1 MVTGDQPG
9 KNTTPTVPSSH
20 DSVAD
25 QPTMVQSPVSGVAQ
39 QSDSRFTD
47 DQPTTAMN
55 GVPLPPGK
63 PVNAEIPAANHD
75 IVDTFWDI
83 PPITFPTEMYDAG
96 ENAGAPSG
104 PRHSASNVAAQAATQ
119 TIDMAFPALQA
130 RKTQSL
136 GSAPA
141 GSAPVSG
148 PDPVVAQSETEV
160 MPTYEGQPLF
170 PTVPATATATKA
182 KDADPFDIDFS
193 AIEQSSVPV
202 DDPGAPDPVSTT
214 RSVERGWIPKT
225 VVVTLAVILA
235 IAVFVACGMFV
246 WRIRSNREDQ
256 QLYSSALSSCN
267 KAYTQYTDAKKALDK
282 ALSDS
287 KTAQSVTS
295 DQVADAA
302 TVNTLKQAI
311 SDANALQA
319 PAECKESLAAAQLTT
334 NAKAAKEA
342 AKTAKSATSTITS
355 AVKSVNDSKSAKTE
369 AASKQS
375 LQDKVTEA
383 QTTLDNSLGMVA
395 DETTRDALQTAI
407 DSANTLLQQNDP
419 DQKSLQTAV
428 TTLQTAIDNVNAS
441 IAELTAQ
448 QQAATQ
454 QQQTTVTPTP
464 APTYTDTNI
473 VPGNGGNEN
482 PPVDNSQNQSGTN
495 LDQSGNQDGSQL
507 GNNTGNQGNSDD
519 NGNGNSQPNNGG
531 NGSNGSGT
539 GTGDVG
545 GSSDAGTGINAG
557 AGSGAGTNKTE

>member
-1 MVTGDQPG
+1 MGTGDQPE
-9 KNTTPTVPSSH
+9 KNTTPTVPASH
-20 DSVAD
+20 NSVAD
-25 QPTMVQSPVSGVAQ
+25 QPTMVQSPISGAARQ
-39 QSDSRFTD
+39 ND

-55 GVPLPPGK
+55 DIPLPPGE
-63 PVNAEIPAANHD
+63 PVSAEIPPANHD

-83 PPITFPTEMYDAG
+83 PPITFPSEMYDAG

-104 PRHSASNVAAQAATQ
+104 PRHSASNVADQAATQ
-119 TIDMAFPALQA
+119 TIDMAFPALQD

-136 GSAPA
+136 GASAVA
-141 GSAPVSG
+141 G
-148 PDPVVAQSETEV
+148 PDPAAAQSETEV

-170 PTVPATATATKA
+170 PTVPATETMPKA
-182 KDADPFDIDFS
+182 AESDPFDIDFS
-193 AIEQSSVPV
+193 AIEQSSAPV
-202 DDPGAPDPVSTT
+202 DDPGAPDPVSAT
-214 RSVERGWIPKT
+214 RSVERGGIPKT

-302 TVNTLKQAI
+302 TVTTLKQAI

-428 TTLQTAIDNVNAS
+428 TTLQTAMDNVNAS

-464 APTYTDTNI
+464 NTTVPNTTTTTPGTTVQPETPTTTPETTPTTPTTPDTKPTEPTTPTNPDTKPTEPTTPTTPTNPDAGSGTNTDTN
-473 VPGNGGNEN
+473 
-482 PPVDNSQNQSGTN
+482 SGT
-495 LDQSGNQDGSQL
+495 DS
-507 GNNTGNQGNSDD
+507 
-519 NGNGNSQPNNGG
+519 
-531 NGSNGSGT
+531 
-539 GTGDVG
+539 
-545 GSSDAGTGINAG
+545 
-557 AGSGAGTNKTE
+557 NKTE